1 MRIHVYYVYIL
12 TNTHHNVLYT
22 GVTNDL
28 ERRCYEHKQKKIKG
42 FTQKYNVD
50 KLIYFEKFDFIDL
63 AIAREKQIKGYSRIK
78 KINLIGQFNKE
89 WKDLFCDRKIE
100 VPHSSYKCQSFFRF
114 ESNRKILSANA
125 LNNQDTRFNKIFN

>member
-42 FTQKYNVD
+42 FSQKYNID
-50 KLIYFEKFDFIDL
+50 KLIYFERFDSINS
-63 AIAREKQIKGYSRIK
+63 ATREKQIKGFSKEK
-78 KINLIGQFNKE
+78 KLALINKFNNDWNE
-89 WKDLFCDRKIE
+89 LSHTGLFMNP
-100 VPHSSYKCQSFFRF
+100 V
-114 ESNRKILSANA
+114 
-125 LNNQDTRFNKIFN
+125 

>member
-28 ERRCYEHKQKKIKG
+28 ERRCYEHKQKKIMG

-50 KLIYFEKFDFIDL
+50 KLIYFERFDSIDS
-63 AIAREKQIKGYSRIK
+63 AIAREKQIKGFSRAK
-78 KINLIGQFNKE
+78 KLALINEVNSDWKE
-89 WKDLFCDRKIE
+89 LLHTGLTK
-100 VPHSSYKCQSFFRF
+100 
-114 ESNRKILSANA
+114 
-125 LNNQDTRFNKIFN
+125 TRL